1 MSVINILLLTAGV
14 ALIIAITIL
23 VLTNKEIKKHGKR
36 K

>member
-14 ALIIAITIL
+14 ALIIAIIIL
-23 VLTNKEIKKHGKR
+23 VLTNKEIKKYEKR